1 LRKPLSRDLACDR
14 AASAREENKIL
25 RLRTGNTYL
34 TKQAALRNGVTDRQ
48 QYRCQHCNRNEEES
62 IEHAFIH
69 CVSHVAQRNRY
80 LIRYWSRGDN
90 DEEKLR
96 KLFGNKMAF
105 RDVCK
110 FIRMSKIKV

>member
-1 LRKPLSRDLACDR
+1 M
-14 AASAREENKIL
+14 
-25 RLRTGNTYL
+25 
-34 TKQAALRNGVTDRQ
+34 
-48 QYRCQHCNRNEEES
+48 
-62 IEHAFIH
+62 
-69 CVSHVAQRNRY
+69 SHVAQRNRY